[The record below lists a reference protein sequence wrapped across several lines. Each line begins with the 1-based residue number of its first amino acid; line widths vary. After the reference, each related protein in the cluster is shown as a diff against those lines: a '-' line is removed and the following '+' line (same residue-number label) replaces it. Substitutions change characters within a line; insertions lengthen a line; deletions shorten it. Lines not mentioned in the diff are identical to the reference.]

1 MRIGVVFGIVA
12 ILSSEVD
19 GIDLPNGND
28 PTFGP
33 RGEGRLHKNVLGW
46 YKYTFYSIK
55 YLQRLFLL
63 LIIADDN
70 YYVEKRCPIANRIM
84 DVEECELA
92 CGMLGIPLSGKPF
105 KDGKPCFKGG
115 NGVCNQNGGH
125 GGRSNMVCK
134 PAGRHC
140 RYINISVL

>member
-46 YKYTFYSIK
+46 YHSSFILIK
-55 YLQRLFLL
+55 THFTL
-63 LIIADDN
+63 
-70 YYVEKRCPIANRIM
+70 
-84 DVEECELA
+84 
-92 CGMLGIPLSGKPF
+92 
-105 KDGKPCFKGG
+105 
-115 NGVCNQNGGH
+115 
-125 GGRSNMVCK
+125 
-134 PAGRHC
+134 
-140 RYINISVL
+140 